1 MLQASLFKD
10 TPMQSTGGTKVPV
23 GVHNGGV
30 FFQGLNNEAGWT
42 DINFTSKDGRSIH
55 KRLFTPTGSFAKS
68 GENIQDAY
76 NREVDRNLKSLVH
89 VMEALLGAEVVETF
103 GAADYKGFISA
114 ATLLLT
120 PLKGTEVNLKVVP
133 DWKEGVFPDLPMTRF
148 VEKHQEGVAPQIRF
162 SKKEEEAVAE
172 MEAKRN
178 APKEEEVVTGKYY

>member
-10 TPMQSTGGTKVPV
+10 APMQSTGGTKIPV

-42 DINFTSKDGRSIH
+42 DINFSNNDGRSIH
-55 KRLFTPTGSFAKS
+55 KRLFTPTGSFPKN
-68 GENIQDAY
+68 GENIQEAY

-89 VMEALLGAEVVETF
+89 VMEALLGAEVIETF

-120 PLKGTEVNLKVVP
+120 PLKGTEDRKSVV
-133 DWKEGVFPDLPMTRF
+133 
-148 VEKHQEGVAPQIRF
+148 
-162 SKKEEEAVAE
+162 
-172 MEAKRN
+172 
-178 APKEEEVVTGKYY
+178 